1 MIKRSGALLLTLLY
15 TVTVLGFALNLH
27 YCGTQIASVKIDSP
41 AISCK
46 MDQACGKTKCCKNKQ
61 LQIKV
66 KDAHQIEPV
75 SILSKLFGFDVPRL
89 SFNGLFTPSRQ
100 SFASPS
106 LERGPPGMPWQNIAT
121 FIKNCIFRI

>member
-1 MIKRSGALLLTLLY
+1 MLTMLY

-46 MDQACGKTKCCKNKQ
+46 MAQSCDKMQCCKNKQ

-66 KDAHQIEPV
+66 KDAHQAEPI
-75 SILSKLFGFDVPRL
+75 SILSKLFGIDLPRL
-89 SFNGLFTPSRQ
+89 SLNGFYAPCQESTVDV
-100 SFASPS
+100 S
-106 LERGPPGMPWQNIAT
+106 LDRGPPDKPWQNIAS
-121 FIKNCIFRI
+121 FIRNCIFRI